1 LDWRLGK
8 KIKAKNQW
16 RFKMKKILFVI
27 ILALLVFGQTFAQSR
42 PIMGYDKVAWG
53 SSVATVRRAYN
64 FGNNT
69 VLQEKYNNEPNIAA
83 LIQENV
89 SDSILKRTFLFN
101 NWRGSYQLYRVWVNY
116 RDSSDAAAQNVLSS
130 LTNSFGYI
138 TNFTNPEYLSSR
150 NLPLNQKISVFGKY
164 SPELDVELIIQT
176 EVLILTSTGAVYT
189 GEITADFIDDIFSGT
204 HFRRTGEQFY
214 LGEQKQLMVC
224 YTWTKFRN
232 EYQAR

>member
-1 LDWRLGK
+1 
-8 KIKAKNQW
+8 
-16 RFKMKKILFVI
+16 MKKTVAMVI
-27 ILALLVFGQTFAQSR
+27 FGLMICLYCSAQSR
-42 PIMGYDKVAWG
+42 PIMGYDRVEWG
-53 SSVATVRRAYN
+53 ASVANVRRAYN
-64 FGNNT
+64 LGNSV
-69 VLQEKYNNEPNIAA
+69 VLQEKYNNDSNIAA

-101 NWRGSYQLYRVWVNY
+101 NWKGSYQLYRVWVDY
-116 RDSSDAAAQNVLSS
+116 RDSSDAATQNVLSS

-138 TNFTNPEYLSSR
+138 TNFSNPEYLSSR

-176 EVLILTSTGAVYT
+176 EVLILTSSGAVYA
-189 GEITADFIDDIFSGT
+189 GEITADFIDDIFSGA
-204 HFRRTGEQFY
+204 HFRRTGENFY
-214 LGEQKQLMVC
+214 MGKQKQLMVC